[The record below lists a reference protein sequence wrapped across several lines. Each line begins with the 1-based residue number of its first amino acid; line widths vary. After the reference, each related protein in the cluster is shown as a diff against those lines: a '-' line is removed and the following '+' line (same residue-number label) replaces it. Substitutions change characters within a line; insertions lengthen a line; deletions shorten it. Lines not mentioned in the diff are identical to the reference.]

1 MEALVAIDFTLS
13 QSAQRK
19 RLPLQSQRTSAQI
32 ALAGRAGITVLP
44 GESQRQEAQLQ
55 VSCDSLNELDK
66 GLKAT
71 FGSLELGKVGSCHH
85 R

>member
-32 ALAGRAGITVLP
+32 ALAGRAGITVLTGRESEARSSVA
-44 GESQRQEAQLQ
+44 GELRLSE
-55 VSCDSLNELDK
+55 
-66 GLKAT
+66 
-71 FGSLELGKVGSCHH
+71 
-85 R
+85 